1 MSLQELEY
9 QSLPS
14 LPVPPTRLIGR
25 AAEVAAA
32 SVQLRDRDVRL
43 LTLVGPGG
51 VGKTRLALAIA
62 DDVSSDFSDGVSF
75 VDLSALRDPSN
86 VVPVVA
92 QALDVREIRGQ
103 RLADRLRALLRPR
116 AMLLILD
123 NFEQVLD
130 AAPEIGSL
138 LGVCPRLKVLTTSRA
153 ALRLQWEHL
162 FPVQPLALVVPDDTP
177 PGRELSVPPA
187 VALFV
192 ERARAVLP
200 DFELTPDNRP
210 AILEICARLDGLPLA
225 IELAAAQ
232 IELLAPWALAG
243 RLTRSSGALASFQI
257 LAGGPADLPV
267 RQRTLRSTIEWSYR
281 LLSPYEQA
289 LFRRLSVFAGG
300 CTLDA
305 AIALTTG
312 AESAILVAAGGVSS
326 DAPPSKAALAELAP
340 EIVEGL
346 GLLVDHSLLVHEIDS
361 SYGLERYRMLETVR
375 ELGLELLAASEESE
389 LIQQRHAAICGA
401 VADLAD
407 EGLIGADQAIWLYWL
422 DHDHEN
428 FRVAL
433 RWAITHE
440 QTALACRL
448 GFGLWRFWG
457 TRGWETEGRRWL
469 KAVLALPGLTEV
481 IGLRQRVAW
490 AAGRLAL
497 DQADNAEA
505 SVLLAE
511 SLSLARRL
519 GDQMSIADSLT
530 QLGHV
535 ASAENDYAGARACH
549 DEALA
554 IRRTIGD
561 RRGTGISLLSL
572 GVLARAQGDLVQ
584 APLLLEE
591 ALVLFR
597 DVHDQFSI
605 AATTGHLVDAA
616 FDANDLS
623 RARTMLVESLDAL
636 RVLGARFGVARC
648 LERWAALA
656 SAQGRRA
663 AAIRLAGAA
672 SALRTARG
680 EPLSTAEAAQLER
693 MLRPARSALPAEV
706 ARQEWALGRA
716 MTMDEAIRFALDL
729 APDTG
734 PLADVPRLG
743 LVPDPAFPLTLRQRE
758 VAALVARGL
767 TNQEIASALVI
778 SPRTAESHVQSILTK
793 LDLTSRSQLAVWT
806 HRHGIAP
813 SPH

>member
-9 QSLPS
+9 QSFPS
-14 LPVPPTRLIGR
+14 LPMPPTRLIGR

-32 SVQLRDRDVRL
+32 SAQLRDRDVRL

-62 DDVSSDFSDGVSF
+62 DDVSANFSDGVSF
-75 VDLSALRDPSN
+75 VDLSALRDPSH
-86 VVPVVA
+86 VVPAIA

-103 RLADRLRALLRPR
+103 RLADRLRDLLRPR
-116 AMLLILD
+116 ATLLILD

-138 LGVCPRLKVLTTSRA
+138 LGVCPRLKVLATSRA

-162 FPVQPLALVVPDDTP
+162 FPVQPLSLVGSGDSPA
-177 PGRELSVPPA
+177 GQSSVPPA
-187 VALFV
+187 AALFV

-210 AILEICARLDGLPLA
+210 AIIEICARLDGLPLA

-257 LAGGPADLPV
+257 LVGGPADLPV
-267 RQRTLRSTIEWSYR
+267 RQRTLRSTIEWSYQ
-281 LLSPYEQA
+281 LLSPSEQV

-312 AESAILVAAGGVSS
+312 SESAIVVAVGGVSS
-326 DAPPSKAALAELAP
+326 DDSASKDALAESAP
-340 EIVEGL
+340 EVVEWL
-346 GLLVDHSLLVHEIDS
+346 SVLVDHSLLVHEIDS

-433 RWAITHE
+433 RWAITRE

-469 KAVLALPGLTEV
+469 KAVLALPVPTEV

-497 DQADNAEA
+497 DQGDNAEA
-505 SVLLAE
+505 AVLLTE
-511 SLSLARRL
+511 SLALARRL
-519 GDQMSIADSLT
+519 GDQVSIADSLT

-535 ASAENDYAGARACH
+535 AAAGNDYPGARACH

-554 IRRTIGD
+554 IRRAISD
-561 RRGTGISLLSL
+561 RRGTAISLSSL

-584 APLLLEE
+584 ARLLLEE

-623 RARTMLVESLDAL
+623 RARTLLVESLDAL
-636 RVLGARFGVARC
+636 RALGARFGVARC

-656 SAQGRRA
+656 SAQGRLA
-663 AAIRLAGAA
+663 PAIRLAGAA

-680 EPLSTAEAAQLER
+680 EPLSSAESAQLER
-693 MLRPARSALPAEV
+693 MLGPARSALPVDV

-729 APDTG
+729 ATG
-734 PLADVPRLG
+734 AAPPAEGPRAG
-743 LVPDPAFPLTLRQRE
+743 PVPDPDFPLTLRQWE
-758 VAALVARGL
+758 VAELVARGL

-778 SPRTAESHVQSILTK
+778 SPRTAETHVQNILAK
-793 LDLTSRSQLAVWT
+793 LDLTSRSQLAVWA
-806 HRHGIAP
+806 HRHGVAP
-813 SPH
+813 SLN